1 MRTSEARLEAAEPV
15 TVDPGGPAVAVAA
28 KAPARRRVRI
38 GPLAIP
44 LVPLIVVP
52 LLLLAVLAGL
62 ALVLP
67 GPAEMSERFNVAI
80 ADVGFLDEQGKM
92 GRSDESELLTKWI
105 VDSIE
110 GANNTSERGNI
121 ALWHDGLPLTE
132 KGTRLGVV
140 AGQTAPER
148 AAAAAQLAEKVN
160 AHVVIYGHIDER
172 QDPPQ
177 FVAEFFV
184 YPSVGRESAAV
195 LGRYQLGDPISIV
208 EGFTEDPLA
217 AESVGGRVED
227 RAALMFWLLLGLRDD
242 LLGEPAQAL
251 ALLRDAEMELASLP
265 ERGEGKEHLYY
276 LKGRSAL
283 FMNQYAEAEEA
294 LKKALTSAP
303 DYARAQ
309 IALGSVYLDMA
320 QTQQTPEE
328 RLADPAN
335 LELAVSNYQ
344 QALDKASQA
353 NEPLTEIVARLALAG
368 AYRLQAE
375 TLRSVSTPDV
385 AQADRLYGQAI
396 DELRL
401 VLDPLEQARQFRL
414 LAQAHSTLGA
424 TYLQHGQLLEIRG
437 DRPAAKGQYE
447 AAREAYAS
455 CIAQGQNEDKDKL
468 LLSEIIDHEQY
479 GCRHWAD
486 ETEKILSSLDGG

>member
-1 MRTSEARLEAAEPV
+1 
-15 TVDPGGPAVAVAA
+15 
-28 KAPARRRVRI
+28 
-38 GPLAIP
+38 
-44 LVPLIVVP
+44 
-52 LLLLAVLAGL
+52 
-62 ALVLP
+62 
-67 GPAEMSERFNVAI
+67 
-80 ADVGFLDEQGKM
+80 
-92 GRSDESELLTKWI
+92 

-132 KGTRLGVV
+132 KRTRLGVV

-160 AHVVIYGHIDER
+160 AHVVIYGHIDDR
-172 QDPPQ
+172 QDPAQ

-195 LGRYQLGDPISIV
+195 LGRYQLGDPIPIA
-208 EGFTEDPLA
+208 EGFTQDPLA

-251 ALLRDAEMELASLP
+251 ALLRDAEVELASLP

-276 LKGRSAL
+276 LKGRAAL

-294 LKKALTSAP
+294 LQKALTSAP

-335 LELAVSNYQ
+335 LELAVTNYQ

-375 TLRSVSTPDV
+375 TFRSVSTPDV
-385 AQADRLYGQAI
+385 AEAGRLYGQAI

-401 VLDPLEQARQFRL
+401 VLDPLAQARQFRL

-424 TYLQHGQLLEIRG
+424 TYLQHGQLLELRG

-447 AAREAYAS
+447 AAREAYAN
-455 CIAQGQNEDKDKL
+455 CIALGQEKDAESDKL
-468 LLSEIIDHEQY
+468 LQSEIIDHEQD
-479 GCRHWAD
+479 GCQRWAD
-486 ETEKILSSLDGG
+486 VTEEILNSFDGG